1 MAKSLSNKLME
12 NILAAPDIE
21 NINLKE
27 KDDKVIKDIKT
38 ISNKDYWTSEDFER
52 AKELVDFVEYKIVDT
67 GDSYELKR
75 GDEQL
80 FVTKK
85 EHKNTDVD
93 SNVIEDP
100 KDLEKGEVKQVKESE
115 KTEVDN
121 LPNGGQPMEREGGE
135 EVQTED
141 EETEFGSEDPADVS
155 KNVKQETEM
164 IPDNENIDEEP
175 LEEGHTDDLIASVL
189 ALSKEKGKNW
199 SEESLR
205 KLSVPQLHVI
215 EAKLKDPNFKTKK
228 EKAAEEAKKNKE
240 IEGQEEIKDVY
251 EGYEEDSL
259 GESMNIKGL
268 SRLVYEGYTVFT
280 KQKASGKYAYIIK
293 ENASKETIS
302 NNEAE
307 DIPSVKNL
315 VRKDLTELLK

>member
-1 MAKSLSNKLME
+1 MARSISNKLME
-12 NILAAPDIE
+12 SILAAPDIE
-21 NINLKE
+21 NLDVKE
-27 KDDKVIKDIKT
+27 KDEKVVADIKT
-38 ISNKDYWTSEDFER
+38 ISKKDYWTSEDFER

-80 FVTKK
+80 FVAKK
-85 EHKNTDVD
+85 ELKETDVD
-93 SNVIEDP
+93 SNKVEEP
-100 KDLEKGEVKQVKESE
+100 LDLDKGEVKQVTEGEEVTESDS
-115 KTEVDN
+115 TEADN
-121 LPNGGQPMEREGGE
+121 LPNGGMPMENNDNQEVTVKTQSESECDSDEDKKEIIPDSEDLGE
-135 EVQTED
+135 EEL
-141 EETEFGSEDPADVS
+141 S
-155 KNVKQETEM
+155 
-164 IPDNENIDEEP
+164 
-175 LEEGHTDDLIASVL
+175 EGHTEDLINSVL
-189 ALSKEKGKNW
+189 ELSKEKGKNW
-199 SEESLR
+199 SRESLE

-240 IEGQEEIKDVY
+240 IEGQEKIKDVF
-251 EGYEEDSL
+251 EGYDADSL

-268 SRLVYEGYTVFT
+268 SKLVFEGYTVFT

-293 ENASKETIS
+293 ENVSKETVS

-307 DIPSVKNL
+307 DIPSVKEL

>member
-21 NINLKE
+21 NIDLKE
-27 KDDKVIKDIKT
+27 KDEKVIKDIKT

-52 AKELVDFVEYKIVDT
+52 AKELVDFVEYKVVDT

-85 EHKNTDVD
+85 EHKNTEVD
-93 SNVIEDP
+93 SNVVEEP
-100 KDLEKGEVKQVKESE
+100 QDLDKGKVKQVTESVT
-115 KTEVDN
+115 TEVND
-121 LPNGGQPMEREGGE
+121 LPNGGKPME
-135 EVQTED
+135 TED
-141 EETEFGSEDPADVS
+141 GEQVVTSKESEHNQSDEAGKEV
-155 KNVKQETEM
+155 
-164 IPDNENIDEEP
+164 IPDSENLGDET
-175 LEEGHTDDLIASVL
+175 LEEGHMDDLVASILSL
-189 ALSKEKGKNW
+189 AKEKGKNW
-199 SEESLR
+199 TEESLR

-228 EKAAEEAKKNKE
+228 EKAAEEAKKKP
-240 IEGQEEIKDVY
+240 IEGQQEIEETDYY
-251 EGYEEDSL
+251 EGYEEESL

-268 SRLVYEGYTVFT
+268 SKLVVEGYTVFT

-293 ENASKETIS
+293 ENVSKETIS

-307 DIPSVKNL
+307 DILSVKNL